1 MLSKCANPGC
11 AATFLYLHQGKLY
24 RLDTNVE
31 AVAGTSAKKPS
42 RRVEFFWLCNQ
53 CAVEVTLGYKRG
65 TGITV
70 VPLPKA
76 LARAAPQPRALTAG
90 GASRPRSCRGTRQTG
105 RARPSQTSSAPTWL
119 KLPGVVFPAWK
130 GIRG

>member
-1 MLSKCANPGC
+1 MS
-11 AATFLYLHQGKLY
+11 
-24 RLDTNVE
+24 RLLP
-31 AVAGTSAKKPS
+31 AHPRRKKPS

-76 LARAAPQPRALTAG
+76 LTRAQTA
-90 GASRPRSCRGTRQTG
+90 
-105 RARPSQTSSAPTWL
+105 
-119 KLPGVVFPAWK
+119 
-130 GIRG
+130 